1 MILGSRLLN
10 AFQMV
15 CPTLTPKDADVI
27 STVVGNV
34 EDFDCGSTI
43 SSIPSMA
50 SKRYSDALIALHV
63 YQSSMDHINLQN
75 LGAGNI
81 DDMILYDNILLY
93 SNV

>member
-34 EDFDCGSTI
+34 EDFDCGISSTI

-50 SKRYSDALIALHV
+50 SKRYSDALV
-63 YQSSMDHINLQN
+63 WTTSTFKTWEQ
-75 LGAGNI
+75 
-81 DDMILYDNILLY
+81 
-93 SNV
+93 VT